1 MIDKSKSNKD
11 NNKTVKINEI
21 KELKTK
27 KKNNID
33 EIKKNDINIFTNI
46 KINSFNIIWKLSFFK
61 LFSYLKGNKRMIMR
75 FKIKNYVINE
85 TNIFHKTR

>member
-21 KELKTK
+21 KELKTE

-33 EIKKNDINIFTNI
+33 EIKKNDINISIII
-46 KINSFNIIWKLSFFK
+46 KINHLI
-61 LFSYLKGNKRMIMR
+61 
-75 FKIKNYVINE
+75 
-85 TNIFHKTR
+85 